1 MGAGVAGDTDG
12 LAVLPAAQ
20 ARLRAVRPDRNQA
33 SAGFFVY
40 GSKISATP
48 NDRFFAVQGCAQIC
62 AMSDAPQLL
71 IVADDSAPWTDAVM
85 SLASPLRRAVIVAP
99 DAEIETAAVEVLVG
113 APPDLT
119 AIIPRCPQLRWVQS
133 TWAGI
138 DAIAHFASEALHITP
153 LRGVFGPAMTEYM
166 MGWLLAIERNVI
178 SRASHT
184 QWKPSLEP
192 RMTGKRLGIM
202 GTGDIGTA
210 IALAARSFGVEVF
223 GLNSDGRAVEGF
235 NICCAS
241 ADRLVFAE
249 GLDYLVS
256 VLPQT
261 SQTDNLIDHE
271 LLMRLNPGAI
281 VINAGRGN
289 AVVEADLIASLN
301 TGHLRAAV
309 LDVFRVEPL
318 PPNDPLWSTPR
329 VHITSHTAG
338 PTPDE
343 AVAEVFERN
352 LKLYLAGEPLTDA
365 VRAGRGY

>member
-1 MGAGVAGDTDG
+1 
-12 LAVLPAAQ
+12 
-20 ARLRAVRPDRNQA
+20 
-33 SAGFFVY
+33 
-40 GSKISATP
+40 
-48 NDRFFAVQGCAQIC
+48 
-62 AMSDAPQLL
+62 MSDAPQIL
-71 IVADDSAPWTDAVM
+71 IIATDSAPWTDAVM
-85 SLASPLRRAVIVAP
+85 SLASPHRRTVVVAP
-99 DAEIETAAVEVLVG
+99 DAEIETSAVEVAVG
-113 APPDLT
+113 APPDLA

-138 DAIAHFASEALHITP
+138 DAIAHFASEKLEITP
-153 LRGVFGPAMTEYM
+153 LKGVFGPAMAEYV

-184 QWKPSLEP
+184 QWTPSLEP
-192 RMTGKRLGIM
+192 RITGKRLGIM
-202 GTGDIGTA
+202 GTGGIGTA
-210 IALAARSFGVEVF
+210 IALAAKSHGLEVI

-235 NICCAS
+235 NTCYPS
-241 ADRLVFAE
+241 ADRLAFAQ

-271 LLMRLNPGAI
+271 VLMRLNPGAI

-289 AVVEADLIASLN
+289 AVVEADLIASLAA
-301 TGHLRAAV
+301 GHLRAAV

-318 PPNDPLWSTPR
+318 PPDDPLWSTPG

-343 AVAEVFERN
+343 AVAEVFGRN
-352 LKLYLAGEPLTDA
+352 LKLYLAGEPLADA
-365 VRAGRGY
+365 VAAGRGY

>member
-1 MGAGVAGDTDG
+1 
-12 LAVLPAAQ
+12 
-20 ARLRAVRPDRNQA
+20 
-33 SAGFFVY
+33 
-40 GSKISATP
+40 
-48 NDRFFAVQGCAQIC
+48 
-62 AMSDAPQLL
+62 MSDAPQLL
-71 IVADDSAPWTDAVM
+71 IVADDSAPWADAVM
-85 SLASPLRRAVIVAP
+85 SLASPHRRTVVLAP
-99 DAEIETAAVEVLVG
+99 DAEIETSAVEVVVG
-113 APPDLT
+113 APPDLA
-119 AIIPRCPQLRWVQS
+119 AIIPRCPELRWVQS

-153 LRGVFGPAMTEYM
+153 LKGVFGPAMTEYV
-166 MGWLLAIERNVI
+166 MGWLLAIERDVI

-184 QWKPSLEP
+184 QWTPSLEP
-192 RMTGKRLGIM
+192 RIVGKRLGIM
-202 GTGDIGTA
+202 GTGGIGTA
-210 IALAARSFGVEVF
+210 IALAARAFGLEVI
-223 GLNSDGRAVEGF
+223 GLNSDGRAVESF
-235 NICCAS
+235 TACYPS
-241 ADRLVFAE
+241 ADRLAFAE

-261 SQTDNLIDHE
+261 AQTDNLIDHE
-271 LLMRLNPGAI
+271 VLMRLNAEAI

-301 TGHLRAAV
+301 ARHLRAAV

-318 PPNDPLWSTPR
+318 PVDDRLWSTPG

-352 LKLYLAGEPLTDA
+352 LKRYIAGQPLTDA

>member
-1 MGAGVAGDTDG
+1 
-12 LAVLPAAQ
+12 
-20 ARLRAVRPDRNQA
+20 
-33 SAGFFVY
+33 
-40 GSKISATP
+40 
-48 NDRFFAVQGCAQIC
+48 
-62 AMSDAPQLL
+62 MSDAPQLL
-71 IVADDSAPWTDAVM
+71 IVAAESAPWTDAVM
-85 SLASPLRRAVIVAP
+85 SLAAPHRRTVVVAP
-99 DAEIETAAVEVLVG
+99 LDEIETSAVEVVVG
-113 APPDLT
+113 APPDLV

-138 DAIAHFASEALHITP
+138 DAIAHFASETLQITP
-153 LRGVFGPAMTEYM
+153 LKGVFGPAMTEYV

-184 QWKPSLEP
+184 QWAPSLEP
-192 RMTGKRLGIM
+192 RITGKRMGVM
-202 GTGDIGTA
+202 GTGGIGAA
-210 IALAARSFGVEVF
+210 IALAAKSFGVEVI
-223 GLNSDGRAVEGF
+223 GLNSDGRAVDGF
-235 NICCAS
+235 NTCYPS
-241 ADRLVFAE
+241 ADRLAFAA

-261 SQTDNLIDHE
+261 PQTDNLIDHE
-271 LLMRLNPGAI
+271 VLTRLNPRAI

-301 TGHLRAAV
+301 AGHLRAAV
-309 LDVFRVEPL
+309 LDVFREEPL
-318 PPNDPLWSTPR
+318 PPGDPLWSTPG

-352 LKLYLAGEPLTDA
+352 LKRYIAGEPLTDA